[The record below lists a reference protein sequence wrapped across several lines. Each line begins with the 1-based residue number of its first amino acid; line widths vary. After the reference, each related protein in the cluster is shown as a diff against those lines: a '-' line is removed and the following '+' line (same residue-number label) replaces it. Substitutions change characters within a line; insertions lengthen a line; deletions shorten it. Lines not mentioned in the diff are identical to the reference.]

1 MNQESIIEIIVAG
14 RSVQFEVLPS
24 RGRRLGLRYHTS
36 DGMFQLKIP
45 GGKWTTDAQK
55 FVKHNESWILKHLPL
70 IEADKQLQRA
80 WWEAAKT
87 GTLRLR
93 GQEYEFRVAS
103 ARKAVMAFEGQQVT
117 LKGPAGADIRELMFL
132 GLYQYARD
140 TLPGLVATYA
150 AQTEIAVK
158 RVTVKRNLRSKWGSA
173 SSLGNMNLNWL
184 IILLPEEY
192 IRYLIIHELMHFRE
206 MNHSPRFWAWVEKYE
221 PNYQYLDKSLKEWG
235 WVFGLFGK

>member
-1 MNQESIIEIIVAG
+1 MSQESIVEIMVAG
-14 RSVQFEVLPS
+14 RPVQFEILAA

-45 GGKWTTDAQK
+45 GGKWTPDAQK

-93 GQEYEFRVAS
+93 GEEYDFRVES
-103 ARKAVMAFEGQQVT
+103 ARKPVMTFEGQRVI
-117 LKGPAGADIRELMFL
+117 LKGPTGADIRELMFL
-132 GLYQYARD
+132 GLYQYAKD
-140 TLPGLVATYA
+140 LLPGLVATYA
-150 AQTEIAVK
+150 AQAEIAVK